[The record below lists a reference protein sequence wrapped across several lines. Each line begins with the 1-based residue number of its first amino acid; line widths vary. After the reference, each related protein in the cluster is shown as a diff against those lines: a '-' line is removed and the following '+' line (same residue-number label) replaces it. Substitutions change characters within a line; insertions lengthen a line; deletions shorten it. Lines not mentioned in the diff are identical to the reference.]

1 VVDAGQTA
9 VLGAEQMAFGGTTLD
24 EPVDR
29 AAVGRVIAAVTSG
42 PWWSSCAAPVAVE
55 TPRRGTRSSSARR
68 RVDGLEI
75 RVSDEQ
81 LTIAT
86 AAHELA
92 HALAGIDHGHDG
104 TFRAAYVDVV
114 AMVGGASAAGA
125 LTEAFEAMGIAMA
138 GRRWP
143 APYRA
148 EGDGFVISAGSAS
161 VASAV
166 SPSTLTATPMRRSR

>member
-1 VVDAGQTA
+1 
-9 VLGAEQMAFGGTTLD
+9 M
-24 EPVDR
+24 
-29 AAVGRVIAAVTSG
+29 
-42 PWWSSCAAPVAVE
+42 
-55 TPRRGTRSSSARR
+55 
-68 RVDGLEI
+68 
-75 RVSDEQ
+75 SDEQ

-92 HALAGIDHGHDG
+92 HALAGIDHGHDAPS
-104 TFRAAYVDVV
+104 AAYVDVV

-143 APYRA
+143 SPYRA